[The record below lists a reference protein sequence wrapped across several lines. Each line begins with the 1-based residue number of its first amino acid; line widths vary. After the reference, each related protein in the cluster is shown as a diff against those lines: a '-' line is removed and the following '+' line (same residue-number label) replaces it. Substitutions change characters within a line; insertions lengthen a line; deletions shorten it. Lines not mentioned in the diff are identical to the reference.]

1 MPGATP
7 ISDVGLPAWLDPS
20 AAAGYVPPRD
30 RDAFVRNNLLRIV
43 STLAAFD
50 ARPHGACPM
59 ARAYARVAAPT
70 RLVGVVALVAMVAA
84 ARNMAFVWLVLA
96 GLLACIAMR
105 PAREIRALCGP
116 ALVLAVISALLMV
129 PAALLG
135 QPGAPVRMA
144 VKSFVTCCLVLGL
157 ARSTGAH
164 GLVAAARSLG
174 LPATAALVCDL
185 AIRDLALLGRTAAEL
200 SESLACRSVGRNAD
214 KTASAAVPLI
224 ELDRVSFSYRD
235 DLGQAIPV
243 LDDVSLGVAR
253 GEAVALLG
261 PNGCGKSTA
270 LRLACGLSFAASGEV
285 RYDGESITASA
296 MADRA
301 FAKRIHRRQ
310 GVVFQDP
317 DAQLFCATVADEVAF
332 GPRQMGLSADEVAS
346 RVDDSLALFGIGRL
360 AARVPYRLSGGE
372 KRRVALASVVSMAPE
387 SLLLDEP
394 TDGLDD
400 ASRDLLVAFVRS
412 FVARGGTVLV
422 TTHEATLPALL
433 GAREVRLG

>member
-1 MPGATP
+1 MIVGA
-7 ISDVGLPAWLDPS
+7 GM
-20 AAAGYVPPRD
+20 AAHAG
-30 RDAFVRNNLLRIV
+30 DAG
-43 STLAAFD
+43 TD
-50 ARPHGACPM
+50 M
-59 ARAYARVAAPT
+59 
-70 RLVGVVALVAMVAA
+70 GV
-84 ARNMAFVWLVLA
+84 
-96 GLLACIAMR
+96 
-105 PAREIRALCGP
+105 
-116 ALVLAVISALLMV
+116 
-129 PAALLG
+129 
-135 QPGAPVRMA
+135 
-144 VKSFVTCCLVLGL
+144 
-157 ARSTGAH
+157 
-164 GLVAAARSLG
+164 
-174 LPATAALVCDL
+174 
-185 AIRDLALLGRTAAEL
+185 
-200 SESLACRSVGRNAD
+200 
-214 KTASAAVPLI
+214 SAAVPLI

-270 LRLACGLSFAASGEV
+270 LRLACGLSFAASGQV
-285 RYDGESITASA
+285 RYDGEPITASA

-332 GPRQMGLSADEVAS
+332 GPRQMGLPADEVAS

-400 ASRDLLVAFVRS
+400 ASRDLLVGFVRS

-422 TTHEATLPALL
+422 TTHDATLPALL